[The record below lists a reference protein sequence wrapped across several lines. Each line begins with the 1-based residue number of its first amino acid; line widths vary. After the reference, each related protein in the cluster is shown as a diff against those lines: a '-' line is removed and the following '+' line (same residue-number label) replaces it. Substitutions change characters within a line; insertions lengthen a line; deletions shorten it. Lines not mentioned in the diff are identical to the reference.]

1 MSAARIYVDEDA
13 EQTVVIAGLVRA
25 GFDTVT
31 TSQAGRLGTSDEQQL
46 SFSTAQGRV
55 FYSLNARDIVRIH
68 GEWLAAGTNHAG
80 IIVIPYQRHS
90 AREKLRRL
98 SSLITTIS
106 AEDFVN
112 RIEFL

>member
-13 EQTVVIAGLVRA
+13 EQAVVIAGLVRA
-25 GFDTVT
+25 GFNTLT
-31 TSQAGRLGTSDEQQL
+31 TTQARRLGSSDAEQL
-46 SFSTAQGRV
+46 RFSTAQGRV

-68 GEWLAAGTNHAG
+68 GEWLAAGANHAG

-90 AREKLRRL
+90 IREKLRRL
-98 SSLITTIS
+98 SSLLTTIS